1 MSGESAPVSK
11 SRTDEEG
18 GGRLRQAEVDGVAI
32 WRVMRQGRGSATT
45 ATGRHTR
52 RKPGS
57 EPASET
63 GGRRTAGGR
72 IT

>member
-11 SRTDEEG
+11 SRTRK
-18 GGRLRQAEVDGVAI
+18 GGRLRQAEVGGVAI
-32 WRVMRQGRGSATT
+32 WRVMRQGRGGAT
-45 ATGRHTR
+45 ATGRRTR
-52 RKPGS
+52 RKPGG

-63 GGRRTAGGR
+63 GERRAGGR